1 MLAVSEQYYYQ
12 MLICEWTVLLQLC
25 LWKHESQLDEVKKVF
40 AVIVIVL
47 IIIST
52 WIKKLEIDQLGLFNE

>member
-1 MLAVSEQYYYQ
+1 

-25 LWKHESQLDEVKKVF
+25 LWKHESQLDEVLKVF
-40 AVIVIVL
+40 AVIVL

>member
-1 MLAVSEQYYYQ
+1 MSEQYYYQ

-25 LWKHESQLDEVKKVF
+25 LWKHESQLDEVLKVF
-40 AVIVIVL
+40 AVIVL